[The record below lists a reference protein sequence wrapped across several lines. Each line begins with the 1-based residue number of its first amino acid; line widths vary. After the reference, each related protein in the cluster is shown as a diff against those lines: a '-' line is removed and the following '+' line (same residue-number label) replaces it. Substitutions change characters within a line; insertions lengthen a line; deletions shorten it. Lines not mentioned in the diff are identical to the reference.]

1 MKKHFCSNGD
11 VTVRM
16 TVNEFVSLCM
26 LLESRGEY
34 DFDTEGMRSS
44 LSSFCGLQSLRQNN
58 QY

>member
-16 TVNEFVSLCM
+16 TVIEFVSLCM

-34 DFDTEGMRSS
+34 EFDTDGMRSS
-44 LSSFCGLQSLRQNN
+44 LSSFCGLQKLRQK
-58 QY
+58 

>member
-16 TVNEFVSLCM
+16 TVSEFVSLCM

-34 DFDTEGMRSS
+34 DFDTDGMRSS
-44 LSSFCGLQSLRQNN
+44 RSSFCALQSLKK
-58 QY
+58 